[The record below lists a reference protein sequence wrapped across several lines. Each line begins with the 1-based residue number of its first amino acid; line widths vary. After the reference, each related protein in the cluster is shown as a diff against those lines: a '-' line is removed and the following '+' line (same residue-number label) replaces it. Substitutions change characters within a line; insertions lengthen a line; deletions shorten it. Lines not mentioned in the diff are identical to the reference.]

1 MTAGSDPNDYNDP
14 NPVPVPMLPP
24 AQIIELDDQQPLA
37 EVLAGTDVRA
47 ILGGHFH
54 FTSHS
59 LFAGI
64 PVSVASATCYASDLT
79 PADRYL
85 AAADGHQAVNMVH
98 VYDDRVVH
106 TVVPVTDAPEIDG
119 YPLSVAPQVQALT
132 PEDRRELLSKKGGD
146 LGALVRSLGLEV

>member
-1 MTAGSDPNDYNDP
+1 
-14 NPVPVPMLPP
+14 ML
-24 AQIIELDDQQPLA
+24 L
-37 EVLAGTDVRA
+37 GTDVRA

-119 YPLSVAPQVQALT
+119 YPLSVAPQVLALT
-132 PEDRRELLSKKGGD
+132 AEDRRELLSKKGVD
-146 LGALVRSLGLEV
+146 LGALVQSLGMEA